1 LTNCVHTNKLGWLA
15 TTTGQSEK
23 RRQVAGEL
31 MDGTLLV
38 PPVRLVI
45 LPAQKAMSGVRTR
58 CRIAA
63 GQRAQC

>member
-1 LTNCVHTNKLGWLA
+1 
-15 TTTGQSEK
+15 
-23 RRQVAGEL
+23 